1 MTFMPRTRLVNPR
14 LGTYFGIFT
23 SAFVAV
29 VIMLAMLERL
39 GLPAGWVRAAM
50 LAVPLMLYAAI
61 GAGSFTREPIE
72 YFAAGRRVPAGYGGI
87 GLSLTALGGT
97 GVVGIA
103 GGLFIV
109 GYDAL
114 CLAIGA
120 LAGFVVMAV
129 LLAPFIRKFGAY
141 TVPSYLGRRFESKV
155 LRLAA
160 AGTLSVPMLLML
172 SAELH
177 VGAAAASGLT
187 GWPTAASTFALAIA
201 LVVVLAAGG
210 VRALTW
216 SSVAQCIAVLLA
228 IIVPVAIVGVYLT
241 NFPLAQLSHGPS
253 LRSLTRFE
261 QLQGMPIVIAP
272 PWAFDL
278 PGEGIQAMAKRF
290 AQPFG
295 NVGPAAF
302 VAATLTIMAGVS
314 AAPWLLPR
322 VAAAPGVYEARKS
335 IGWATF
341 YFGILLLTLSAA
353 AGFMRFYIMD
363 LTGEAAAVV
372 PSWLRALVDLGIA
385 SVDVPGGKL
394 TVNGIALS
402 RDGVLYALTLAAR
415 LPPIILY
422 LVYAGIV
429 AVTLAAAGA
438 AAATLGNI
446 LAEDVV
452 NGLTWEIESEHFRV
466 HVARAGLVVAALL
479 GALIAVVAPTDPL
492 RLLLWALALTGSTA
506 FPVLVLSI
514 WWKRINALG
523 ALAGVVTGFA
533 VAVLAIVA
541 GEANWIGLDGGLA
554 AVFGIPASLAAAI
567 VASLLTPPPSRHVLE
582 LVRDIR
588 VPGGEILYDREMRLA
603 RLKRRQMA
611 GPSKT

>member
-14 LGTYFGIFT
+14 LGTYFGIFA
-23 SAFVAV
+23 SVFAGV
-29 VIMLAMLERL
+29 VVMLAMLEQL
-39 GLPAGWVRAAM
+39 GLPAVWVRGAM
-50 LAVPLMLYAAI
+50 LALPVALYAAI
-61 GAGSFTREPIE
+61 GIGSYTKEPQE
-72 YFAAGRRVPAGYGGI
+72 FFAAGRRVPAGYGGI
-87 GLSLTALGGT
+87 GLAFTALGGT
-97 GVVGIA
+97 GLVAIA
-103 GGLFIV
+103 GSLFIV
-109 GYDAL
+109 GYDSL
-114 CLAIGA
+114 CIAIGA
-120 LAGFVVMAV
+120 LAGFVVMSI

-141 TVPSYLGRRFESKV
+141 TIPSYLGRRFESRA
-155 LRLAA
+155 LRLVAA
-160 AGTLSVPMLLML
+160 AALSVPMLLVL

-177 VGAAAASGLT
+177 VGATAMSALT
-187 GWPTAASTFALAIA
+187 GWKPAVGTFTMAIMLAAI
-201 LVVVLAAGG
+201 LAAGG

-216 SSVAQCIAVLLA
+216 SSVAQSIAVLLA
-228 IIVPVAIVGVYLT
+228 LIVPVAIVGVYLT
-241 NFPLAQLSHGPS
+241 NIPLALFGHGPV

-272 PWAFDL
+272 NWAFDL

-302 VAATLTIMAGVS
+302 VTATLTIMAGVA

-341 YFGILLLTLSAA
+341 YFGIVLLTLSAV
-353 AGFMRFYIMD
+353 AGFMRFYVMD
-363 LTGEAAAVV
+363 LTGVAAPVV
-372 PSWLRALVDLGIA
+372 PSWLHKLADLGLA
-385 SVDVPGGKL
+385 SVDVPAGKL
-394 TVNGIALS
+394 TVNGIGLA
-402 RDGVLYALTLAAR
+402 RDGVIYALTFAAG
-415 LPPIILY
+415 LPAIVLY
-422 LVYAGIV
+422 LVYTGVV
-429 AVTLAAAGA
+429 AITLAAAGA
-438 AAATLGNI
+438 LAVTLGNI

-452 NGLTWEIESEHFRV
+452 NGLSWEIEAEQYRV
-466 HVARAGLVVAALL
+466 HAARAGLVAAALA
-479 GALIAVVAPTDPL
+479 GALIAVVAPTDAL

-523 ALAGVVTGFA
+523 AIAGVATGFA

-541 GEANWIGLDGGLA
+541 GEARWIALDGALA
-554 AVFGIPASLAAAI
+554 GAIGIPASLLAA
-567 VASLLTPPPSRHVLE
+567 VTVSLVTPVPTRHVLE

-603 RLKRRQMA
+603 RLKRRQRA
-611 GPSKT
+611 APAPP